1 MAERY
6 PQQGGDNRAENSE
19 YIFYFNARMITKLLV
34 VSIFRLD
41 WDPSCGYSRGCVV
54 GWTFLFSSKSQAGL
68 LPLAPL

>member
-1 MAERY
+1 VAERY

-41 WDPSCGYSRGCVV
+41 WDP
-54 GWTFLFSSKSQAGL
+54 
-68 LPLAPL
+68 